1 MNILP
6 AYEDRRRRFSCLWSR
21 AWQDLWQAV
30 NGLPLDAIDSV
41 LLLRHELL
49 KGAVVFRPAPGVGAP
64 AMALAQESGLAEV
77 AVTKFL
83 RQPVDPA
90 DGDGCQAGEDG
101 GEVDGE
107 LGWEGLIPARRAGG
121 TYFHFADGDD
131 WARERGGEVW

>member
-6 AYEDRRRRFSCLWSR
+6 AYEDRRSSLSCLRSR

-30 NGLPLDAIDSV
+30 IGLPLDAFDSV

-64 AMALAQESGLAEV
+64 AMALAQESRWGEV
-77 AVTKFL
+77 DVTKFL

-107 LGWEGLIPARRAGG
+107 QG
-121 TYFHFADGDD
+121 
-131 WARERGGEVW
+131 